1 LNLINGGAF
10 ANAWVDDGIRGG
22 ELRAARPTAVLDA
35 EDVEGK
41 RRRADGDDAVL
52 ADDAVLLAPAD
63 EFAGEEQQ
71 RTLAA
76 IDQNKLVDGSAS
88 GLRSVDGPAIARAS
102 QTFGALLPDEHFAG
116 GKSFLESEEETGVLV
131 VRTDY
136 RKDGNVFVSDRIE
149 KPPFPLR
156 VRRWSGGRAVA

>member
-1 LNLINGGAF
+1 MRFFFQAEC
-10 ANAWVDDGIRGG
+10 GIRYSSVTGVQTCA
-22 ELRAARPTAVLDA
+22 LPIS
-35 EDVEGK
+35 
-41 RRRADGDDAVL
+41 
-52 ADDAVLLAPAD
+52 VLLAPAD

-136 RKDGNVFVSDRIE
+136 RKNGNVFVSDRIE
-149 KPPFPLR
+149 KPPCVL
-156 VRRWSGGRAVA
+156 SA